1 MKRLLFFAVT
11 LFCFSTNLACQDIEK
26 KVYCCDPTIN
36 RGIVD
41 NLSSIR
47 KMDRSQWLKLKEDY
61 KIPAYRAFTPE
72 QKHELWKGKFKE
84 LKTLPWT
91 KAELEH
97 INKAIKWVERHPFL
111 WSNRKSTD
119 EELNELDLFFTK
131 WTIEAEEKLNWDKQ
145 VAIALF
151 QTPDRVLDTKGTL
164 EITKTGLIL
173 KPISKASIED
183 PGLEVDTTDID
194 FPSDTT
200 DIDNPDKAI
209 KCHCTD
215 QVFFDGCGTN
225 TCDSHWIKCEIV
237 EKGCGWMD
245 RYDCNGLCITP

>member
-1 MKRLLFFAVT
+1 MKKLLILAAT
-11 LFCFSTNLACQDIEK
+11 LFCCLTNLTCQDINGR
-26 KVYCCDPTIN
+26 VYCCDPTIN

-41 NLSSIR
+41 NLPTIR
-47 KMDRSQWLKLKEDY
+47 QMDRSQWLKLREDY
-61 KIPAYRAFTPE
+61 KIPAYRAFNPE
-72 QKHELWKGKFKE
+72 QKHELWKGKFVEVK
-84 LKTLPWT
+84 KLPWT

-97 INKAIKWVERHPFL
+97 INKAIKWVEARLFI
-111 WSNRKSTD
+111 WSSGKSTD

-131 WTIEAEEKLNWDKQ
+131 WTIEAEEKLNWDKR

-194 FPSDTT
+194 FPPDTT
-200 DIDNPDKAI
+200 DIYNPDKDL

-245 RYDCNGLCITP
+245 GYDCNGLCITP

>member
-1 MKRLLFFAVT
+1 MRKLLT
-11 LFCFSTNLACQDIEK
+11 MIIMLLCYSTNLACQDIKE
-26 KVYCCDPTIN
+26 KVYCCDSAIN
-36 RGIVD
+36 KAVID
-41 NLSSIR
+41 NLPNIR
-47 KMDRSQWLKLKEDY
+47 QMDRSQWLKLREDF
-61 KIPAYRAFTPE
+61 KTPVYRAFTPE
-72 QKHELWKGKFKE
+72 QKHELWKGKFVEVKQ
-84 LKTLPWT
+84 LPWT

-97 INKAIKWVERHPFL
+97 INKAIKWVETHPFL
-111 WSNRKSTD
+111 WSDRKSTD

-131 WTIEAEEKLNWDKQ
+131 WTIEAEEKLNWDKR

-183 PGLEVDTTDID
+183 PGLEMDTTDID
-194 FPSDTT
+194 FPC
-200 DIDNPDKAI
+200 IDNPDKAI
-209 KCHCTD
+209 KYHCTD

-245 RYDCNGLCITP
+245 GYDCNGLCITP